1 MKTLGP
7 EPDDPALPTR
17 IDDMLLYRVGHLLAT
32 AGGLV
37 IRLCEGE
44 FGITRREWRV
54 LAKLAQ
60 EDGILSSALAER
72 AQLDRA
78 RTSRAL
84 TSLEAKQLVL
94 RRPRPQD
101 RREVTLHLTEAGRRL
116 YERLLPRVGQI
127 NQELTA
133 VLGEAER
140 AALDEM
146 LARLQGQADALLAQA
161 ALPKADRRR
170 GRRREEAP

>member
-7 EPDDPALPTR
+7 EPDAAPTV
-17 IDDMLLYRVGHLLAT
+17 IDDMLLYRVGRLLAT
-32 AGGLV
+32 AGGVV

-84 TSLEAKQLVL
+84 TTLVAKQLVL

-116 YERLLPRVGQI
+116 YDTLLPRVARI
-127 NQELTA
+127 NQDLTA

-140 AALDEM
+140 AALDDM

-161 ALPKADRRR
+161 GLPKADRRR
-170 GRRREEAP
+170 GRRREEAA

>member
-1 MKTLGP
+1 
-7 EPDDPALPTR
+7 
-17 IDDMLLYRVGHLLAT
+17 MLLYRLGHLLAT

-84 TSLEAKQLVL
+84 TALVAKQLVL

-116 YERLLPRVGQI
+116 YETLLPRVARI

-133 VLGEAER
+133 VLGGAER
-140 AALDEM
+140 AALDGM
-146 LARLQGQADALLAQA
+146 LARLQQRAETLMQQPE
-161 ALPKADRRR
+161 LPKADRRR
-170 GRRREEAP
+170 GRRREGQA